1 MQDNMLPITRPDPI
15 ETRDRLRALPRSGQ
29 MLQQT
34 IAYLTRAAQ
43 GGVPH
48 VEPYLALSELNEIKR
63 ETEKQASSQ
72 ATAGVGMPSAPLSQ
86 SLPEQLKQTAGI
98 ASLQGLRQKQMMGQ
112 MLNKGAQ
119 MPQPVPEGT
128 PQPVQ
133 AAGGGLMSLPRYRSG
148 GVIAFQDRGA
158 VEDPDANDDGEN
170 DEGGGGEAAPAAEP
184 FSANARLAQL
194 QAQIDAQRGRKA
206 PTMAGPI
213 ATEEELVKKYPGRFG
228 ILNTPAGAD
237 TLKRLEEFQAQQRAE
252 MEQRRQEMRPV
263 SFGKILMDAAEAS
276 RGQKGFGNIAAM
288 LMGGGKSA
296 RTQADERLKQE
307 QAMRKEDLGL
317 NEVKML
323 AQNKVDEL
331 RRAQASG
338 DVQREVKAR
347 ADLAKIE
354 KDYNVSLNRLLGNEY
369 TALMGYKGRVDSAN
383 IAAAA
388 RAASD
393 ARKEDKL
400 PQVDRALAA
409 AKIALTK
416 LTPGTPEYEAKAAEV
431 KVLGETLDRSRFS
444 PERGFLMRQQLLVNE
459 DKDIRSKMADFEFSP
474 EMQMAKLEGP
484 EAENRV
490 FTKKLNELRGISRA
504 NLEDTPFPESR
515 TPAATPR
522 PTPARPSAQPL
533 PAGLTGANAAT
544 LLKDGAIYQTQQGPG
559 RWSAAKGKFVAVE

>member
-1 MQDNMLPITRPDPI
+1 
-15 ETRDRLRALPRSGQ
+15 

-63 ETEKQASSQ
+63 ETEKQASAQ
-72 ATAGVGMPSAPLSQ
+72 ATAGSAPQGMPLSQ

-148 GVIAFQDRGA
+148 GVIAFADEGA
-158 VEDPDANDDGEN
+158 VEDPDVSDD
-170 DEGGGGEAAPAAEP
+170 DEGGGGEAAPTAEP

-206 PTMAGPI
+206 PTVAGPI
-213 ATEEELVKKYPGRFG
+213 ATEEELVKKYPDRFG

-252 MEQRRQEMRPV
+252 MAQRRQEMRPV

-276 RGQKGFGNIAAM
+276 RGQKGFGNIASM

-307 QAMRKEDLGL
+307 QAFRKEDLGL
-317 NEVKML
+317 NEAKML
-323 AQNKVDEL
+323 AMNKVDEL
-331 RRAQASG
+331 RRAQAAG

-347 ADLAKIE
+347 SDLAKIE
-354 KDYNVSLNRLLGNEY
+354 KDYNVSLNRLLGSEY
-369 TALMGYKGRVDSAN
+369 TALMGYKGRTDAAGISAR
-383 IAAAA
+383 A

-409 AKIALTK
+409 AEVALTR
-416 LTPGTPEYEAKAAEV
+416 LEPGTPEYIAKEAEV
-431 KVLGETLDRSRFS
+431 KALQRTVDRTKFS
-444 PERGFLMRQQLLVNE
+444 PERAYLMRQQLLVNE

-490 FTKKLNELRGISRA
+490 FTKKLNELRGTSRA

-515 TPAATPR
+515 TPAAPAAPR
-522 PTPARPSAQPL
+522 PAAGQPGME
-533 PAGLTGANAAT
+533 A
-544 LLKDGAIYQTQQGPG
+544 
-559 RWSAAKGKFVAVE
+559 AAKTAFGSYDPAKYEYRINPETGKIQRKLK